1 MGNYERRGTE
11 GLYGFVAIQDGTLC
25 LQPSGQPGVPLVSTC
40 TNSASIM
47 YTQQRIHE
55 LMQDLQEKIL
65 ALDRDPPNLVYLISG
80 PGWKEKVQGGFTK
93 QSSLRA
99 ALQHDLQMLRLLLR
113 QLPLEAK
120 RIRRFGL
127 QVDAK
132 KSSDEFVR
140 DFKQAVEKVGSFD
153 NLDSKALS
161 DLRSKSE
168 AALSAWITAVKA
180 NPSPQN
186 MNGLITELKRNE
198 LACFD
203 DGSLKADEAWDA
215 LEATAETGRQGAEQ
229 TFTKN
234 PTSANLRNYIKQAL
248 INELFGGEG
257 FSLDLFNLPAGI
269 KRLRPE
275 KQHTVEKNETLSDIS
290 SLFYGSPVYWPLI
303 WIQNSTVIGRNPD
316 NLTVGT
322 TLKIP

>member
-1 MGNYERRGTE
+1 MGNNERRGTE

-47 YTQQRIHE
+47 HTQRRIHE
-55 LMQDLQEKIL
+55 LMRDLQEKIL
-65 ALDRDPPNLVYLISG
+65 ALDRDPPDLVYLISG
-80 PGWKEKVQGGFTK
+80 PGWKEKVQGGFTR

-99 ALQHDLQMLRLLLR
+99 ALQHDLQMLRVLLR

-127 QVDAK
+127 QVDAR
-132 KSSDEFVR
+132 KSSDAFVR
-140 DFKQAVEKVGSFD
+140 DFKQAVEKADSFD
-153 NLDSKALS
+153 DVDPKALS
-161 DLRSKSE
+161 DLKSKSE
-168 AALSAWITAVKA
+168 AALSAWITAVKD

-186 MNGLITELKRNE
+186 MSGLLNE
-198 LACFD
+198 LSRNQLAGFD
-203 DGSLKADEAWDA
+203 DDSPKSKEAWDV
-215 LEATAETGRQGAEQ
+215 LENTAGKGRQGAEQ
-229 TFTKN
+229 TFKKN
-234 PTSANLRNYIKQAL
+234 PTSANLRNYLKQAQ
-248 INELFGGEG
+248 IDQLFGGEG
-257 FSLDLFNLPAGI
+257 FSPDLFNLPPGL

-275 KQHTVEKNETLSDIS
+275 KQHTVEKNETLSGIS

-303 WIQNSTVIGRNPD
+303 WIQNTTVIGRNPE
-316 NLTVGT
+316 NLTVGS